1 MDGLPHNGETPSPDR
16 FGGQTGNGA
25 EVSQTDA
32 GGVHAEYRGR
42 RMSTQRAI
50 ALICR
55 ADALKYNPGQW
66 PGDVYRVAQCLWCR
80 VADVHVVM
88 SVEFKHAHYKG
99 LQTCGSVWVCPMCA
113 AKVEERRR
121 IEVAGIFAWA
131 GPEGLDSSL
140 HTNTFSHGMGDDL
153 RDLFRKQQHAL
164 HLFRANRVY
173 VAEMKAIGYVAMIRA
188 LEITYG
194 RNGWHPH
201 THELKFHREQLNES
215 DAQTLRARLA
225 TAWMAACTRAG
236 LFVPGTDD
244 EAAFYHRS
252 IDIRPHFGSGEYLAK
267 TDDKKNW
274 TAPHELAKASSKQGR
289 FAGVHPFQ
297 LAIRGNPG
305 DPELFI
311 DYVKATKGKRKL
323 LFSPGLKK
331 LAGIV
336 EKSDEQ
342 IAAED
347 EDKATVIAN
356 LSWVWDFI
364 KKTDSK
370 HNTRARVLDAAE
382 QNGKDG
388 IAELLHKLGFDPL
401 EVSP

>member
-1 MDGLPHNGETPSPDR
+1 MDGLLPERETPHPSEL
-16 FGGQTGNGA
+16 GGEKGNGA

-32 GGVHAEYRGR
+32 SGVHAEYRGR
-42 RMSTQRAI
+42 RLSTQRAI

-55 ADALKYNPGQW
+55 ADALKTHPGQW
-66 PGDVYRVAQCLWCR
+66 PGDVYRVVQCLWCR
-80 VADVHVVM
+80 VAEVHVVM

-113 AKVEERRR
+113 SKVEERRR

-153 RDLFRKQQHAL
+153 GELFKRQAAAL
-164 HLFRANRVY
+164 KSFRTSRSY
-173 VAEMKAIGYVAMIRA
+173 VSEMKAIGYVAMIRA
-188 LEITYG
+188 LEITHG

-201 THELKFHREQLNES
+201 THELKFHREQLNDT
-215 DAQTLRARLA
+215 DAMAMRSRLA
-225 TAWMAACTRAG
+225 LAWLAACTKSG
-236 LFVPGTDD
+236 LFKPGDD
-244 EAAFYHRS
+244 EAAFYHRAV
-252 IDIRPHFGSGEYLAK
+252 DIRPHFGSGDYLAK

-305 DPELFI
+305 DPELFL

-323 LFSPGLKK
+323 MFSPGLKK
-331 LAGIV
+331 LAGIA

-342 IAAED
+342 IAAEN
-347 EDKATVIAN
+347 EDTATTIAN
-356 LSWVWDFI
+356 VSRVWDFI
-364 KKTDSK
+364 KSTDSK

-388 IAELLHKLGFDPL
+388 IAELLHNLGFDPL